1 MSRCSSLYIAPIK
14 HLLHVQSSRYSV
26 DAANIPIG
34 LGSGFI
40 WDKQGHIVT
49 NYHGADV

>member
-1 MSRCSSLYIAPIK
+1 MAALSPTSHLY
-14 HLLHVQSSRYSV
+14 LQSSRYSV

-49 NYHGADV
+49 NYHGGRVAG